1 MTEGHPYAPK
11 TEKKGISKWRRF
23 KDTASMTAAPEQAI
37 GLCDSFVEDLFMG
50 DVFSPEEMLE
60 HEVTICNVCKKN
72 TKYRFF
78 GMCRKCAD

>member
-23 KDTASMTAAPEQAI
+23 KDTASMTVIPEQAI
-37 GLCDSFVEDLFMG
+37 GLCDSFVEDLFMELAPG
-50 DVFSPEEMLE
+50 TP
-60 HEVTICNVCKKN
+60 VTICNVCKKN

-78 GMCRKCAD
+78 GMCRSCAE